1 MRFFYPILFS
11 VLGLSLT
18 IGQLLFM
25 NRPTPPKERTFSDT
39 VTSFRVEAPPP
50 PPASKPKPKPKPQKV
65 QAPPPPMPMM
75 SSSLPG
81 MSFGMDALQRD
92 FSLDGSDLIEDQGNV
107 VMTAK
112 TVDIPPRP
120 VDRKAPQYPR
130 RARKKGVEGYVVLS
144 MLVDEHGKVK
154 DALVVESH
162 PAQTF
167 DDAALDVV
175 WSWRFQPGEY
185 KGKSVSVRV
194 TQTLRFELG

>member
-1 MRFFYPILFS
+1 
-11 VLGLSLT
+11 
-18 IGQLLFM
+18 
-25 NRPTPPKERTFSDT
+25 
-39 VTSFRVEAPPP
+39 
-50 PPASKPKPKPKPQKV
+50 
-65 QAPPPPMPMM
+65 
-75 SSSLPG
+75 
-81 MSFGMDALQRD
+81 MDALQRD
-92 FSLDGSDLIEDQGNV
+92 FSMDGSDLIEDQGDV

-130 RARKKGVEGYVVLS
+130 RARKKGVEGYVILS
-144 MLVDEHGKVK
+144 MLIDENGKVK
-154 DALVVESH
+154 DVLVVESQ
-162 PAQTF
+162 PTETF